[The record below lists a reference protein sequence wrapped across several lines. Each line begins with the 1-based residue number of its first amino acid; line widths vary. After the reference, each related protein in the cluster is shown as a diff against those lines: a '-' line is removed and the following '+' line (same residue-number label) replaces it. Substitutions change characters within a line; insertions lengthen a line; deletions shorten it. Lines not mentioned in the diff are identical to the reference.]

1 MQGKLKNSW
10 KYFSLLLIL
19 TLAIVA
25 CNGNGDDGN
34 SESIGSGPGF
44 VTPLGIAVESDG
56 SLVVIDSGLEAV
68 VRVDQVTGDRTIIS
82 DDFGIGSGARPL

>member
-1 MQGKLKNSW
+1 MGMTVTQKAS
-10 KYFSLLLIL
+10 
-19 TLAIVA
+19 AA
-25 CNGNGDDGN
+25 
-34 SESIGSGPGF
+34 GPGF

-82 DDFGIGSGARPL
+82 DASIGSGP